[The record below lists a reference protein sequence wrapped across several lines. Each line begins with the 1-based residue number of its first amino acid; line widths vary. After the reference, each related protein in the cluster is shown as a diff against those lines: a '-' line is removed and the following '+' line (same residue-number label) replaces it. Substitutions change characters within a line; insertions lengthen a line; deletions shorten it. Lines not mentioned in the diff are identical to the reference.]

1 MLENQEGTTPVEPT
15 IEELKATVARLERE
29 LGWARDARDHNGKKL
44 DEVREFIQAS
54 IDNDD
59 WTDSELDEPFWEELA
74 ELLDLEISKTIE
86 VIITAE
92 WSATLKMKR
101 GQDLSDVE
109 ISVEEPELSRFAS
122 GELTDV
128 YERSFDVS
136 EA

>member
-1 MLENQEGTTPVEPT
+1 MLENQEGTTPEPT
-15 IEELKATVARLERE
+15 IDELKGKVASLESE
-29 LGWARDARDHNGKKL
+29 LARAKVVRDSYGTKIDK
-44 DEVREFIQAS
+44 VREFIQAS